1 MRKQIEKCLMLFALA
16 VVIALPAVW
25 SPLEG
30 VSPATIPV
38 SMIVSVEAKHGKE
51 VPSISREDVVVS
63 QEGNRAEVKDWV
75 PLQADPA
82 GVELFVFID
91 DSTDTTLGLQLD
103 DLRKFITS
111 QQAATKIAVGYIRNG
126 DVNIVQNLTNDHALA
141 AKALRLPL
149 GSGAGGASPYTAI
162 TDMIKHWP
170 ESTASREV
178 LLISSG
184 VDYLQPGPS
193 DTYLDQTIDQA
204 QRAGVQIYSIYASPS
219 GHPSHS
225 FWRLNWGQSNLSRLA
240 DETGGEAYFQGF
252 EMPIAFAPYLQ
263 QLTDRFKHQYR
274 LTFLAR
280 LGKKAGYQR
289 VKLETEVPN
298 AELVAAGRVYVPG
311 QR

>member
-1 MRKQIEKCLMLFALA
+1 MRKQIEKCLMLLALA

-25 SPLEG
+25 SPLKG

-51 VPSISREDVVVS
+51 VPSISREDVVVF
-63 QEGNRAEVKDWV
+63 QEGDRVQVKAWV
-75 PLQADPA
+75 SLQADPA
-82 GVELFVFID
+82 GVELFVLID
-91 DSTDTTLGLQLD
+91 DSTDTTLGLQFD
-103 DLRKFITS
+103 DLHKFITS
-111 QQAATKIAVGYIRNG
+111 QPDTTKIAVGYIRNG
-126 DVNIVQNLTNDHALA
+126 TVNVIQNLTSDHALA

-149 GSGAGGASPYTAI
+149 GSGAGTASPYTAI
-162 TDMIKHWP
+162 ADMIKHWP
-170 ESTASREV
+170 ESTAGREV

-184 VDYLQPGPS
+184 VDALQPGPS
-193 DTYLDQTIDQA
+193 DSYLDQAIDQA
-204 QRAGVQIYSIYASPS
+204 QRTGVQIYSTYGSPA

-252 EMPIAFAPYLQ
+252 EMPISYAPYLEQ
-263 QLTDRFKHQYR
+263 FTDRLKHQYR

-289 VKLETEVPN
+289 IRLETEVPN
-298 AELVAAGRVYVPG
+298 AELVAAGRAYIPAEK
-311 QR
+311 